1 MVEKVQYVTNERG
14 DRVGVLLNL
23 ETYQQL
29 VISQTK
35 DAEFLVGLSQG
46 ELEALAE
53 IKLGIS
59 EQNQLD
65 ELLER
70 NADGLLDESEM
81 VRLDNL
87 IEKIDRLNLLK
98 ARARYTLQ
106 KLGE

>member
-1 MVEKVQYVTNERG
+1 MVRQIQYVTNERG

-29 VISQTK
+29 VIYPNDDK
-35 DAEFLVGLSQG
+35 ILVSLSQG

-59 EQNQLD
+59 EQTQLD
-65 ELLER
+65 ELLEK
-70 NADGLLDESEM
+70 NAEGLLDESEM

-87 IEKIDRLNLLK
+87 IKKIDQLNLLK
-98 ARARYTLQ
+98 ARARYTLH

>member
-1 MVEKVQYVTNERG
+1 MVKQVQYVTNERG

-29 VISQTK
+29 VLSPNDDKI
-35 DAEFLVGLSQG
+35 LVSLSQG

-59 EQNQLD
+59 EQTQLD
-65 ELLER
+65 ELLEK

-87 IEKIDRLNLLK
+87 IEKIDQLNLLK
-98 ARARYTLQ
+98 ARARYTLH

>member
-1 MVEKVQYVTNERG
+1 MVKQVQYVTNERG

-29 VISQTK
+29 VIYPNDDK
-35 DAEFLVGLSQG
+35 ILVSLSQG

-59 EQNQLD
+59 EQTQLD
-65 ELLER
+65 ELLEK
-70 NADGLLDESEM
+70 NAEGLLEESEM

-87 IEKIDRLNLLK
+87 IEKIDQLNLLK
-98 ARARYTLQ
+98 ARAIYTLH

>member
-1 MVEKVQYVTNERG
+1 MVKEVQYVTNERG

-29 VISQTK
+29 VISPNK
-35 DAEFLVGLSQG
+35 DDKILVGLSQG

-59 EQNQLD
+59 EQTQLD
-65 ELLER
+65 ELLEK
-70 NADGLLDESEM
+70 NGDGLLDESEM
-81 VRLDNL
+81 VSLDNL

>member
-35 DAEFLVGLSQG
+35 DAEVLVGLSQG

-65 ELLER
+65 ELLAK

-98 ARARYTLQ
+98 ARARYTL
-106 KLGE
+106 LE

>member
-1 MVEKVQYVTNERG
+1 MVRQIQYVTNERG

-29 VISQTK
+29 VISRNDDK
-35 DAEFLVGLSQG
+35 ILVSLSQG

-59 EQNQLD
+59 EQTQLD
-65 ELLER
+65 ELLEK
-70 NADGLLDESEM
+70 NAEGLLDESEM

-87 IEKIDRLNLLK
+87 IEKIDRLNMLK
-98 ARARYTLQ
+98 ARARYTLH

>member
-1 MVEKVQYVTNERG
+1 MVEQVQYVTNERG

-29 VISQTK
+29 VVSPNK
-35 DAEFLVGLSQG
+35 DDKILVSLSQG

-59 EQNQLD
+59 EQTQLD
-65 ELLER
+65 ELLEK
-70 NADGLLDESEM
+70 NADGLLDESEI

-87 IEKIDRLNLLK
+87 IEKIDQLNLLK

>member
-1 MVEKVQYVTNERG
+1 MVKQVQYVTNERG

-29 VISQTK
+29 VIYPNDDK
-35 DAEFLVGLSQG
+35 ILVSLSQG

-59 EQNQLD
+59 EQTQLD
-65 ELLER
+65 ELLEK
-70 NADGLLDESEM
+70 NAEGLLEESEM

-87 IEKIDRLNLLK
+87 IEKIDQLNLLK
-98 ARARYTLQ
+98 ARAIYTLH
-106 KLGE
+106 KLEE